1 MGSVGKDT
9 FKMYSVTENRIHG
22 KYVVSNIFHYIIQSR
37 VTYSEYLDYFQ
48 IELHFINVG
57 MLQSNP
63 VY

>member
-1 MGSVGKDT
+1 
-9 FKMYSVTENRIHG
+9 MYSVTENRIHG